1 MLLAHAIRK
10 NVSSLG
16 DAQNTYKQD
25 VVAVNTL
32 ITSVLTSSLPTLNQ
46 NPPDWPEFV
55 SAYEQADSVA
65 LNWVNTV
72 MARLLDVPD
81 DVQDYN
87 NVISQLLQDAKTQ
100 AQALID
106 NPNNPSA
113 LAILNQDLTGL
124 TSQLGLVTTFI
135 SGAITAVQNFQ
146 DQLPNMA
153 ASLQSIATKSANDA
167 HADQAKIDQL
177 NASIAQLQADIKSL
191 TAAIVA
197 LSIVDGIALTL
208 GVVITI
214 AAWPFGALA
223 WLMLGPAVAAA
234 TTVIAL
240 DAIKIQQD
248 KGQIAADQQA
258 ITGLTADVATLNVL
272 ANNYAGMVTQAQAV
286 EASLQAILV
295 AWQALEADVG
305 AAVTDI
311 QTAISDTTAANFTAV
326 LNDVNEAV
334 TEWNAAYA
342 AAGAL
347 HLDLNVNN
355 AQLTLG
361 MSSSEVQAAM
371 AGGQTISII
380 RYYNQVGAARP
391 KAAGAGR

>member
-1 MLLAHAIRK
+1 MRRHLARRE
-10 NVSSLG
+10 
-16 DAQNTYKQD
+16 NTYKQD

-32 ITSVLTSSLPTLNQ
+32 VTSVMTSSLPTLNT

-55 SAYEQADSVA
+55 AAYEQADSVA

-81 DVQDYN
+81 DVQNYN

-100 AQALID
+100 AQTLI
-106 NPNNPSA
+106 NQPNNQSA
-113 LAILNQDLTGL
+113 LASLNQDLTGL

-135 SGAITAVQNFQ
+135 SGAITSVQNFQ

-153 ASLQSIATKSANDA
+153 AALQTIAAKSATDA

-197 LSIVDGIALTL
+197 LSIADGIALTL
-208 GVVITI
+208 GVVVTI

-223 WLMLGPAVAAA
+223 WLMLGPAVAIA
-234 TTVIAL
+234 TTFIAL

-248 KGQIAADQQA
+248 KAQITTDQQA

-272 ANNYAGMVTQAQAV
+272 ANNYSGMVTQAQAL
-286 EASLQAILV
+286 EASLQAILA
-295 AWQALEADVG
+295 AWQALETDVST
-305 AAVTDI
+305 AVTDI
-311 QTAISDTTAANFTAV
+311 RTAISDTTAANFQAM
-326 LNDVNEAV
+326 LNDVTGAIS
-334 TEWNAAYA
+334 EWNMAYA

-347 HLDLNVNN
+347 HLDLQVNN

-361 MSSSEVQAAM
+361 MSSSQVQAAL
-371 AGGQTISII
+371 AGGQTVDII
-380 RYYNQVGAARP
+380 TYYNQLGAARP
-391 KAAGAGR
+391 KAAAAAAR